1 MEEQENPKL
10 TITIDDIQ
18 EANQL
23 SLHCP
28 ICTSP
33 VENYVSDPALVAVIC
48 DKCGTLYHKICWE
61 QGGGA
66 CAMIGCDSRR
76 YKLYAQNNNPA
87 LSIRPGEI
95 TIAPNAPANRSGNN
109 RSDRINNRRL
119 KEQERQMYDE
129 IYGRGLFRRF
139 FEWLLRQIRILD
151 E

>member
-23 SLHCP
+23 SHSCP

-48 DKCGTLYHKICWE
+48 DKCGTLYHKVCWE
-61 QGGGA
+61 QGGGV

-95 TIAPNAPANRSGNN
+95 TVAPNAPANRSGNS
-109 RSDRINNRRL
+109 RSERLNNRRL

-129 IYGRGLFRRF
+129 IYGRGLF
-139 FEWLLRQIRILD
+139 
-151 E
+151 